1 VSVDELKRAW
11 QAVQAGDFRRT
22 PRPASNAVS
31 RPANRA
37 RLVDEP
43 AESWTPAPGE
53 RVVPVLG
60 AAGSVGTSTVALS
73 LALAAEVPARVVEC
87 CSATA
92 SGLAAA
98 STAELGLN
106 AAGWR
111 QGRRDRVLLERA
123 TGLLTSA
130 EELPEPTPAEDEDHL
145 TILDVGWDAAHLATA
160 TGWLTAAVRAAPV
173 IVVVTAATVPG
184 FRRLEAAL
192 ELLEVHT
199 APAVSQVALAV
210 VGPRRKKWP
219 RGVEHSGGPAV
230 RHMLTTER
238 VVEIPHDR
246 ALAMTGLDSRPLP
259 EPLIAAAARLLP
271 LTNPTP

>member
-11 QAVQAGDFRRT
+11 LAVQAGDFRRT
-22 PRPASNAVS
+22 PWPASSTVC
-31 RPANRA
+31 RPVNRA

-73 LALAAEVPARVVEC
+73 LGLAAEVPARVLEC

-98 STAELGLN
+98 SAAELGRH
-106 AAGWR
+106 AGWR
-111 QGRRDRVLLERA
+111 QGRRDRVLLER
-123 TGLLTSA
+123 TSGLLTSA
-130 EELPEPTPAEDEDHL
+130 EEVPAPTPSEHEDQL
-145 TILDVGWDAAHLATA
+145 TILDIGWDAAHLATA
-160 TGWLTAAVRAAPV
+160 RGWLTAAVHAAPV
-173 IVVVTAATVPG
+173 VVVVAAATVPG
-184 FRRLEAAL
+184 FRRLETVL
-192 ELLEVHT
+192 ELLDVRT
-199 APAVSQVALAV
+199 APAVNRVALAV

-219 RGVEHSGGPAV
+219 RGVEHSGGLAV
-230 RHMLTTER
+230 RHLLTTER

-246 ALAMTGLDSRPLP
+246 ALAVTGLDSRPIP
-259 EPLIAAAARLLP
+259 EPVSAAAARLVR
-271 LTNPTP
+271 LTDPTS

>member
-11 QAVQAGDFRRT
+11 QAVQAGDFRHT
-22 PRPASNAVS
+22 PRPMS
-31 RPANRA
+31 RPVNRA
-37 RLVDEP
+37 RLIDEA

-60 AAGSVGTSTVALS
+60 AAGSVGTSTIALS
-73 LALAAEVPARVVEC
+73 LALAADVPARVIEC

-98 STAELGLN
+98 STAELGLT

-111 QGRRDRVLLERA
+111 HGMRDRVLLER
-123 TGLLTSA
+123 TSGLLASA
-130 EELPEPTPAEDEDHL
+130 EQVPEPTPAEHEDQL

-160 TGWLTAAVRAAPV
+160 TGWLTAAVQIAPV
-173 IVVVTAATVPG
+173 VVVVAAATVPG
-184 FRRLEAAL
+184 FRRLEAVL

-199 APAVSQVALAV
+199 APAVNRVALAV
-210 VGPRRKKWP
+210 VGARREKWP

-230 RHMLTTER
+230 RYLLTTER

-246 ALAMTGLDSRPLP
+246 ALSVTGLDSRPIP
-259 EPLIAAAARLLP
+259 KPVSAAAARLMP
-271 LTNPTP
+271 LTDPTP

>member
-22 PRPASNAVS
+22 PRPASSTVS
-31 RPANRA
+31 RPVNRA
-37 RLVDEP
+37 RLVDEA
-43 AESWTPAPGE
+43 AENWTPAPGE

-73 LALAAEVPARVVEC
+73 LALAAELPVRVIEC

-98 STAELGLN
+98 STAELGLT
-106 AAGWR
+106 ASGWR
-111 QGRRDRVLLERA
+111 HGMRDRVLLERS

-130 EELPEPTPAEDEDHL
+130 EEAPEPTSAEHRDQL
-145 TILDVGWDAAHLATA
+145 TILDVGWDAAHLVTS
-160 TGWLTAAVRAAPV
+160 TGWLTAAVHAAPV
-173 IVVVTAATVPG
+173 VVVVAAATVPVL
-184 FRRLEAAL
+184 RRLEAVL
-192 ELLEVHT
+192 ELLEVHS
-199 APAVSQVALAV
+199 APAVNRVALAV

-230 RHMLTTER
+230 RHLLTTER

-246 ALAMTGLDSRPLP
+246 GLAVTGLDSRPLP

-271 LTNPTP
+271 LTDATP